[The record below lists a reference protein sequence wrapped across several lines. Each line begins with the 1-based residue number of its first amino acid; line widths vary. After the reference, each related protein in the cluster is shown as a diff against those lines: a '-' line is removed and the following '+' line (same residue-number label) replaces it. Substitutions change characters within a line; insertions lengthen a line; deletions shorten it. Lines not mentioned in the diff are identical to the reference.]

1 MSGALLPWL
10 LAAALLLVLAGGVKL
25 REPSAAASFLGALG
39 LPASRLLVC
48 AAALAEIAAGGSALV
63 WPRPAAAAIA
73 LLYGLFAALVTL
85 QLRRGISVSCG
96 CLGAR
101 TIPPSRV
108 HLAANLL
115 CAAIGGAAVAAPP
128 PAFAHVA
135 ASTPSAAA
143 LTAFAAAASALLAA
157 AAVTLFPATMGAW
170 RGGGA

>member
-39 LPASRLLVC
+39 LPASRPLVC
-48 AAALAEIAAGGSALV
+48 AAALVEIAAGGSALV

-108 HLAANLL
+108 HLTLNLL
-115 CAAIGGAAVAAPP
+115 GAGVGCAAAATPP
-128 PAFAHVA
+128 PAFASLA
-135 ASTPSAAA
+135 ASSPSAAA
-143 LTAFAAAASALLAA
+143 IAGFAAAAVALLAG
-157 AAVTLFPATMGAW
+157 AAVMLFPETMGAW
-170 RGGGA
+170 RGAGA